1 MSKKLPN
8 IIAAEHLENVAAWQ
22 LPSMDGSEN
31 VIPSAEKE
39 RRDRAGRADE
49 VIEDVEDEES
59 LMLSPITAEE
69 LQEITE
75 AAEREG
81 FDEGKKLGLEQG
93 QKEGHDTGYQAGL
106 EQAKTESTEV
116 LERQVSQL
124 LQIAE
129 ALISPID
136 DQQTQLQQ
144 TMLQYVT
151 ILTEQVI
158 ERELIQDSSHILSCV
173 KQSIASLPVGAMNI
187 KIILNPDDLALV
199 ESYSEEYD
207 KGWRFQ
213 GDQQLLPGGC
223 RIETQ
228 ESLVDFSVESK
239 MKAMFSQFLQGQL
252 TDASIRQ
259 APESEPEP
267 EPEVSSEVENSGLQE
282 NNTGNE
288 SNADG
293 ESTLNL
299 TDADN
304 SLSSEQKT
312 SSDEN
317 FAEDEVTSVEPSSV
331 VDNSQIESDPSN
343 IADTDTDTDTDTDPD
358 QPL

>member
-1 MSKKLPN
+1 MSKKIPN
-8 IIAAEHLENVAAWQ
+8 IIAAEHLENVSAWQ
-22 LPSMDGSEN
+22 LPSMDGSDN

-39 RRDRAGRADE
+39 LRDRAARADE

-75 AAEREG
+75 SAEREG
-81 FDEGKKLGLEQG
+81 FDQGKKIGLEQG
-93 QKEGHDTGYQAGL
+93 QKEGHEAGYQAGL
-106 EQAKTESTEV
+106 EQAKTESNQV
-116 LERQVSQL
+116 LEQQVSQL

-136 DQQTQLQQ
+136 DQQTQLQS
-144 TMLQYVT
+144 TLLQYVT
-151 ILTEQVI
+151 VLTQQVI

-173 KQSIASLPVGAMNI
+173 KQSIASLPVGAKNI

-199 ESYSEEYD
+199 ESYSEEFD

-223 RIETQ
+223 RIETR

-239 MKAMFSQFLQGQL
+239 MKAMFSQFLEGQL
-252 TDASIRQ
+252 TDTSERQ
-259 APESEPEP
+259 APE
-267 EPEVSSEVENSGLQE
+267 PEVNAEIENSDLHE
-282 NNTGNE
+282 DDTRNE
-288 SNADG
+288 
-293 ESTLNL
+293 L
-299 TDADN
+299 
-304 SLSSEQKT
+304 K
-312 SSDEN
+312 SSDEPN
-317 FAEDEVTSVEPSSV
+317 LNSTATDSSLVADDETSGEANPPEDELTPIEPSSV
-331 VDNSQIESDPSN
+331 GDDPSIDN
-343 IADTDTDTDTDTDPD
+343 DPTSTDDSGRD